1 MSLKYYKPITPS
13 LRHKVRINYVKDNI
27 WRGAPLKSLT
37 KGFVKANG
45 RNNGL
50 ISSYH
55 RERGS
60 KKLFRQ
66 IDFRR
71 EILDTPGI
79 IKRIEYDPN
88 RSSYISLVIY
98 NIGKMAYV
106 LSTEGVKVGDT
117 IIASRGSS
125 SNIKL
130 GNSLTLK
137 DIPVGTKV
145 HNIEIT
151 PGTGGSLARAAGTFA
166 KIIKQERGEV
176 TLRVKSK
183 REIIVSELC
192 MATIGVSSK
201 SDYNNIKG
209 GSAGYSRY
217 LGKRPHV
224 RGVAMNPIDHPHGGG
239 EGKTSGGRISV
250 TPWSIPTKG
259 YKTKRKHIRK

>member
-1 MSLKYYKPITPS
+1 MGIHIINMSLKYYKPTTPS

-60 KKLFRQ
+60 KKLYRQ

-79 IKRIEYDPN
+79 VKRIEYDPN

-106 LSTEGVKVGDT
+106 LSTEGVKVGDI
-117 IIASRGSS
+117 IIASRESS

-151 PGTGGSLARAAGTFA
+151 PGTGGS
-166 KIIKQERGEV
+166 
-176 TLRVKSK
+176 
-183 REIIVSELC
+183 
-192 MATIGVSSK
+192 SK
-201 SDYNNIKG
+201 SDYKNIKG

-259 YKTKRKHIRK
+259 YKTKRKYIRK

>member
-1 MSLKYYKPITPS
+1 MGIHIINMSLKYYKPTTPS

-60 KKLFRQ
+60 KKLYRQ

-79 IKRIEYDPN
+79 VKRIEYDPN

-106 LSTEGVKVGDT
+106 LSTEGVKVGDI
-117 IIASRGSS
+117 IIASRESS

-192 MATIGVSSK
+192 MATIGVSS
-201 SDYNNIKG
+201 
-209 GSAGYSRY
+209 RY

-259 YKTKRKHIRK
+259 YKTKRKYIRK